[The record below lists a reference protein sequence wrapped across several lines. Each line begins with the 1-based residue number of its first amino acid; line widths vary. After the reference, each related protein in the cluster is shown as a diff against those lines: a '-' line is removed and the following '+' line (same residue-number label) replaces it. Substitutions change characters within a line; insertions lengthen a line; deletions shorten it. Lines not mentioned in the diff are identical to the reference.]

1 MFEGVK
7 RILRGNKRRRS
18 NTNRLGK
25 RMFSAAAHN
34 RLIDWPLAYQR
45 INGDLFAHYA
55 TIVLRARD
63 LAVNNEYVI
72 GMLRNLQRNVVGVT
86 GFTLQ
91 SKADDRSLRSTLE
104 TEWREYCSRIGGY
117 CTLDERTS
125 ARDFDILV
133 LRSLVIDG
141 ECFIRRTFDPS
152 SKYGWRYEVLDS
164 MQIDPL
170 YTVENSGGG
179 HRIFMGVELDER
191 GREVAYYYRPTVDEV
206 YYTGQRERLD
216 AANIFHLYRKEFP
229 AQIRGISMLAGVIL
243 NLRQLD
249 DYRNAELVHAQI
261 GACTMGVWEW
271 GGKNSDDIISED
283 EDDAG
288 EFVREIK
295 PGIFPIAPRG
305 YTAKFLQ
312 GAQPNNQFGIFVKSV
327 MRAIANS
334 IGISYNKATGDYES
348 VNYSSL
354 REAALEDRETYC
366 ELQRFMIENWKGLQ
380 YRDFVNALV
389 VLGRINPGEDLSGI
403 VRHQFFGRRFAW
415 VDPQKEIAAKK
426 EEISLMLTDPISE
439 LEARGEDPEEVA
451 EKFVEWKKLLAEKG
465 VLDIWLS
472 AFNKQPDAV
481 AAEAAESEDETTTP
495 QPEE

>member
-7 RILRGNKRRRS
+7 KLMRGRRAAKPSR
-18 NTNRLGK
+18 R

-34 RLIDWPLAYQR
+34 RLVDWPLAYQR

-63 LAVNNEYVI
+63 LAVNNENVI
-72 GMLRNLQRNVVGVT
+72 GILRNLQRNVIGVT

-91 SKADDRSLRSTLE
+91 SKTENLEARSTIE
-104 TEWREYCSRIGGY
+104 KAWREYGSRIGGY

-125 ARDFDILV
+125 ARDFDLLV

-152 SKYGWRYEVLDS
+152 SKFGWRYEVLDS

-216 AANIFHLYRKEFP
+216 AANIIHLYRKEFP
-229 AQIRGISMLAGVIL
+229 AQIRGISMLAGAVL

-249 DYRNAELVHAQI
+249 DYRNAELVHARI

-271 GGKNSDDIISED
+271 DGKNTDDILSED
-283 EDDAG
+283 EDEG
-288 EFVREIK
+288 EFIREIR
-295 PGIFPIAPRG
+295 PGIFPVAPRG

-312 GAQPNNQFGIFVKSV
+312 GAQPNNQFGVFVKSV
-327 MRAIANS
+327 MRSIANS
-334 IGISYNKATGDYES
+334 VGISYNKATGDYES

-366 ELQRFMIENWKGLQ
+366 ELQRFLIENWKALQ
-380 YRDFVNALV
+380 FRDFVNALL
-389 VLGRINPGEDLSGI
+389 VLGRITPTDDISELT
-403 VRHQFFGRRFAW
+403 RHQFFGRRFAW

-426 EEISLMLTDPISE
+426 EELALMLTDPISE
-439 LEARGEDPEEVA
+439 LEARGEDPEDVIARFDEWRKKLDAAGLLDFWNGAFGKTPEVA
-451 EKFVEWKKLLAEKG
+451 VED
-465 VLDIWLS
+465 V
-472 AFNKQPDAV
+472 N
-481 AAEAAESEDETTTP
+481 EDDNNQTQT
-495 QPEE
+495 EE